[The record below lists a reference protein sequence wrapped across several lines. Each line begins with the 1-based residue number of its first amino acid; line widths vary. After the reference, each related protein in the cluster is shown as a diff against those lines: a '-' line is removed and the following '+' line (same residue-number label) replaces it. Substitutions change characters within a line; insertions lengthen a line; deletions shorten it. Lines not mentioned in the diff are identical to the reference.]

1 MNAQPITVTAT
12 VACWVSKGAYSRRR
26 LGQGVDE
33 GDSIEVVEA
42 LAFYGKPDRT
52 EFGDW
57 VRAGE
62 ADITVRLIPK
72 DQQTRLAVQAL
83 EAQLAEERVK
93 WHQRQEAILAEI
105 HKLQALEYMPAVEIE
120 VLEF

>member
-1 MNAQPITVTAT
+1 MNAQPITITAT
-12 VACWVSKGAYSRRR
+12 VACWISKDSYSLRR
-26 LGQGVDE
+26 LGEGVDE
-33 GDSIEVVEA
+33 GDGVEVVEA
-42 LAFYGKPDRT
+42 LAFYGKPDRV
-52 EFGDW
+52 EFGEW

-62 ADITVRLIPK
+62 ADVTVRLIPK

-105 HKLQALEYMPAVEIE
+105 HKLQAIEYTPADTIE
-120 VLEF
+120 AE

>member
-12 VACWVSKGAYSRRR
+12 VACWVSKDVYSLRR
-26 LGQGVDE
+26 LRESVEQ
-33 GDSIEVVEA
+33 GDSIETVEA

-52 EFGDW
+52 EFGEW

-62 ADITVRLIPK
+62 ADVIVRLIPS
-72 DQQTRLAVQAL
+72 DEQTRLAVQWL
-83 EAQLAEERVK
+83 QAQLTEERVK

-105 HKLQALEYMPAVEIE
+105 NKLQALEFSPAGEAA
-120 VLEF
+120 

>member
-12 VACWVSKGAYSRRR
+12 VACWVSKDAYSMRR
-26 LGQGVDE
+26 LRESVE
-33 GDSIEVVEA
+33 RSDSIETVEA

-52 EFGDW
+52 EFGEW

-105 HKLQALEYMPAVEIE
+105 NKLQALEFEPAAAVEG
-120 VLEF
+120 